1 MRYLEITSC
10 HLTTIPSHLVP
21 IPCHAMDDLQRARGD
36 VETPVDCQTSGNPLA
51 RAPRPERGQRAGLA
65 GLGGWSLGLG
75 PVRDDNQGHLRTGGP
90 LGTGAEMRP
99 VEHQRQG
106 LSSTGALALGHVSLS
121 HQRVSVNLLLPLS
134 VVSTGP
140 SGLWENRSPESAL
153 RKGNTKRAIAWTIGR
168 RVEVVSLRYG
178 CPVTLS
184 YVADW

>member
-1 MRYLEITSC
+1 M
-10 HLTTIPSHLVP
+10 
-21 IPCHAMDDLQRARGD
+21 
-36 VETPVDCQTSGNPLA
+36 
-51 RAPRPERGQRAGLA
+51 A

-99 VEHQRQG
+99 VEHRRQG
-106 LSSTGALALGHVSLS
+106 LSSTGALALGYVSLS
-121 HQRVSVNLLLPLS
+121 HQRVSVNLLLLLS

-168 RVEVVSLRYG
+168 RVESRLPEIWMPRHSLLCCRLVSFGFRNYQNSPARAWRIRGSL
-178 CPVTLS
+178 P
-184 YVADW
+184 